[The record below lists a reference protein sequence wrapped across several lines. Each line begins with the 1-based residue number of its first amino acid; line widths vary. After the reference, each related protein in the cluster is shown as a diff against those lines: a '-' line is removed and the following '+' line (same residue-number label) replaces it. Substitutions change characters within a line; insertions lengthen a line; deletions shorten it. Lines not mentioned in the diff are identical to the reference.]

1 MARAG
6 LRFLAVLFCAFF
18 GASTAMAAFGPTPA
32 ASSNSTSCET
42 GNHVKKAKAKK
53 AKAARKAG
61 TAKKTRSAKKSKA
74 AVKKASLKKRSAAK
88 RKARIAQ
95 RNAAARAARLA
106 SADDFMT
113 KDGQPRLYS
122 NAALVIDQESGVVLY
137 EKNPDSQLPI
147 ASITKVMTAMVI
159 LDANLPMDELI
170 TIGNEDVDRLK
181 YSSSRLR
188 VGTVQSRRELIHLA
202 LMASENRASAALART
217 YPGGTRAFVAAMN
230 RKALSLG
237 MTHTRF
243 LDATG
248 LNSGNVAS
256 PRDVAR
262 MIHAAYNYD
271 FIRLASTS
279 ASHIVGVGSN
289 GSPLEF
295 RNTNALVRSASN
307 GWNIGLSKTGFI
319 NEAGHCL
326 AMQAKVAERPLIIVL
341 LDSQG
346 TYGRI
351 GDANR
356 IRRWLEH
363 TKSI

>member
-6 LRFLAVLFCAFF
+6 LRFLAVIFCAFF
-18 GASTAMAAFGPTPA
+18 GASTAMAAFGPAPA
-32 ASSNSTSCET
+32 SFATSDACET
-42 GNHVKKAKAKK
+42 GKNVKKTKAKK
-53 AKAARKAG
+53 AKATRKSG
-61 TAKKTRSAKKSKA
+61 SVKKTRSAKKSKA
-74 AVKKASLKKRSAAK
+74 ALKRASLKKRTAAK

-95 RNAAARAARLA
+95 RNAAARQARLA
-106 SADDFMT
+106 SADNFMT
-113 KDGQPRLYS
+113 SDGQPRLYS

-137 EKNPDSQLPI
+137 EKNPDVQTPI
-147 ASITKVMTAMVI
+147 ASITKVMTAMVV
-159 LDANLPMDELI
+159 LDANLPMEELI
-170 TIGNEDVDRLK
+170 TVEDEDVDRLK

-217 YPGGTRAFVAAMN
+217 YPGGTRAFIAAMN
-230 RKALSLG
+230 RKAASLG
-237 MTHTRF
+237 MTRTRF

-256 PRDVAR
+256 PRDVAK

-279 ASHIVGVGSN
+279 ASHIVAVGRN

-295 RNTNALVRSASN
+295 RNTNALLRSSTS

-326 AMQAKVAERPLIIVL
+326 AMQANVAERPLIIVL